1 MEFYAYSIRIHIEKY
16 NLMEGKK
23 NLLDSEIKQLRHPA
37 EMPLFIVC
45 LLISIF
51 IYITLMMAPILYPE
65 DIGIQ
70 YILIVPAAIV
80 FLSFVSGQTYGGM
93 MANAVKLSE
102 KQFPELYEIIK
113 RLSRELNLD
122 EVPEAFM
129 IQEGGE
135 INAFATRLYFR
146 RNYVVFYA
154 NVVEVAY
161 REGDSASLEFI
172 VAHELGHIKAGH
184 VTLLYNLAIFPV
196 AFVPFLKDI
205 LWTALS
211 RAREYTADRIGIN
224 LAPSGKKGLIV
235 LSAGEHLYKNV
246 NFEEYLETART
257 SEGFWIWT
265 TNLLSTHPALVRRV
279 KAVNESQPGRIF

>member
-1 MEFYAYSIRIHIEKY
+1 MENSLANNDLKH
-16 NLMEGKK
+16 
-23 NLLDSEIKQLRHPA
+23 LRHPA
-37 EMPLFIVC
+37 EIPLFIIC
-45 LLISIF
+45 LLISAF
-51 IYITLMMAPILYPE
+51 IYFVLMMAPILYPE

-70 YILIVPAAIV
+70 YVLIVPAAIV
-80 FLSFVSGQTYGGM
+80 FLAFVSGQTYGGM
-93 MANAVKLSE
+93 RANAVKLSE
-102 KQFPELYEIIK
+102 KQFPELYGIIQ

-161 REGDSASLEFI
+161 KEGDLASLEFI

-184 VTLLYNLAIFPV
+184 VTLLYNLAIFPI
-196 AFVPFLKDI
+196 AFVPVLKDL

-211 RAREYTADRIGIN
+211 RAREYTADSIGIN
-224 LAPSGKKGLIV
+224 FAPSGKKGLIV

-246 NFEEYLETART
+246 NFDEYLETART
-257 SEGFWIWT
+257 PEGFWIWT

-279 KAVNESQPGRIF
+279 KAVNESYPGRIF

>member
-1 MEFYAYSIRIHIEKY
+1 
-16 NLMEGKK
+16 MEGKK
-23 NLLDSEIKQLRHPA
+23 NLLDSEIKKLRHPA
-37 EMPLFIVC
+37 EIPLFVVC
-45 LLISIF
+45 LLVSIF
-51 IYITLMMAPILYPE
+51 IYIALMMAPILYPQ
-65 DIGIQ
+65 DVGIE
-70 YILIVPAAIV
+70 YIVVVPAAIV
-80 FLSFVSGQTYGGM
+80 FLSFISGQTYGGM
-93 MANAVKLSE
+93 RANAVKLSE

-122 EVPEAFM
+122 EVPDAFM

-184 VTLLYNLAIFPV
+184 VTLLYNLSIFPI
-196 AFVPFLKDI
+196 AFVPVLKDI

-211 RAREYTADRIGIN
+211 RAREYTSDRIASRIS
-224 LAPSGKKGLIV
+224 PSGKKGLIV
-235 LSAGEHLYKNV
+235 LCAGEHLYKNV
-246 NFEEYLETART
+246 NYEEYIETART

-279 KAVNESQPGRIF
+279 KAVNESRPGRIF

>member
-1 MEFYAYSIRIHIEKY
+1 LP
-16 NLMEGKK
+16 N
-23 NLLDSEIKQLRHPA
+23 NDIKHLRHPA
-37 EMPLFIVC
+37 EIPLFIVC
-45 LLISIF
+45 LLVSIF
-51 IYITLMMAPILYPE
+51 IYIALMLAPILYPE

-70 YILIVPAAIV
+70 YVLIIPAAII
-80 FLSFVSGQTYGGM
+80 FLSFVSGQTYGSM

-161 REGDSASLEFI
+161 KEGDLASLEFI

-184 VTLLYNLAIFPV
+184 VTLFYNLAIFPI
-196 AFVPFLKDI
+196 AFVPVLKDI

-211 RAREYTADRIGIN
+211 RSREYTADRIGIN
-224 LAPSGKKGLIV
+224 FAPSGKKGLIV

-246 NFEEYLETART
+246 NYEEYLHTART

-265 TNLLSTHPALVRRV
+265 TNLLSTHPALIRRV
-279 KAVNESQPGRIF
+279 RAVNDERPGRIF

>member
-1 MEFYAYSIRIHIEKY
+1 
-16 NLMEGKK
+16 MEGKK
-23 NLLDSEIKQLRHPA
+23 NLLNNDIKQLRHPA
-37 EMPLFIVC
+37 EIPLFIVC
-45 LLISIF
+45 LLVSIF

-70 YILIVPAAIV
+70 YILIVPAAII
-80 FLSFVSGQTYGGM
+80 FLSFISGQTYGAM

-102 KQFPELYEIIK
+102 KQFPELYDIIK
-113 RLSRELNLD
+113 RLSSELNLD

-161 REGDSASLEFI
+161 KEGDSASLEFI

-184 VTLLYNLAIFPV
+184 VSLLYNLAIFPI
-196 AFVPFLKDI
+196 AFVPVLKDL

-211 RAREYTADRIGIN
+211 RAREYTSDRIAIN

-246 NFEEYLETART
+246 NYEEYLETARAP
-257 SEGFWIWT
+257 EGFWIWT
-265 TNLLSTHPALVRRV
+265 TNLLSTHPALIRRV
-279 KAVNESQPGRIF
+279 RAVNESRPGRVF